1 MVALMIIKFSFLNVS
16 KKLKYLINKPAS
28 DQNNLKIIFLLHGY
42 GSNEEDLYSLKEF
55 FPSNYITISLRAPIS
70 LGFNSYAW
78 YSINFE
84 NNIDRWI
91 DTHEAISAKNI
102 IINDILLHLK
112 DLAFA
117 NERVSLL
124 GFSQGAILSWSI
136 GIEYPNLIKNVLP
149 LSGFYHSEITET
161 NLNHKFRLNSFS
173 THGINDQVIPVEW
186 ARRGMQSLS
195 KYNINIEFKEYESG
209 HEINNE
215 NLRDVIEWLVKN

>member
-1 MVALMIIKFSFLNVS
+1 MIIKFLSLNVT
-16 KKLKYLINKPAS
+16 KKLKYLINKPS
-28 DQNNLKIIFLLHGY
+28 SHQKNLKIVFLLHGY

-70 LGFNSYAW
+70 VGLNSYAW

-84 NNIDRWI
+84 NDIDRWI
-91 DTHEAISAKNI
+91 KTDEAISAKNI

-112 DLAFA
+112 DLAST

-136 GIEYPNLIKNVLP
+136 GIENPNLIKNILP

-161 NLNHKFRLNSFS
+161 NLNHKFILNSFS
-173 THGINDQVIPVEW
+173 THGINDQVIPIDW
-186 ARRGMQSLS
+186 ARRGVQSLID
-195 KYNINIEFKEYESG
+195 YNINIEFKEYESG
-209 HEINNE
+209 HEISNE
-215 NLRDVIEWLVKN
+215 NLRDVIEWLIKN

>member
-1 MVALMIIKFSFLNVS
+1 MITKFSFLNVS

-112 DLAFA
+112 DLAFT

-124 GFSQGAILSWSI
+124 GFSQGAVLSWSI
-136 GIEYPNLIKNVLP
+136 GIEY
-149 LSGFYHSEITET
+149 
-161 NLNHKFRLNSFS
+161 
-173 THGINDQVIPVEW
+173 
-186 ARRGMQSLS
+186 
-195 KYNINIEFKEYESG
+195 
-209 HEINNE
+209 
-215 NLRDVIEWLVKN
+215 

>member
-1 MVALMIIKFSFLNVS
+1 MIIKFSFLNVN
-16 KKLKYLINKPAS
+16 KKLKYLINKS
-28 DQNNLKIIFLLHGY
+28 ESHQNNFKVIFLLHGY

-70 LGFNSYAW
+70 IGLNSYAW

-91 DTHEAISAKNI
+91 DTDEAINAKNI

-112 DLAFA
+112 DLDFTS
-117 NERVSLL
+117 ERVSLL

-136 GIEYPNLIKNVLP
+136 GMEYPNLIKNILP
-149 LSGFYHSEITET
+149 LSGFYHSEITKN

-173 THGINDQVIPVEW
+173 SHGINDQVIPVDW
-186 ARRGMQSLS
+186 ARRGIKSLS

-215 NLRDVIEWLVKN
+215 NLRDVIKWLVKN

>member
-112 DLAFA
+112 ELAFA

-136 GIEYPNLIKNVLP
+136 GIEYPNMIKNVLP
-149 LSGFYHSEITET
+149 ISGFYHSEITET
-161 NLNHKFRLNSFS
+161 NLNHKFSLNAFS
-173 THGINDQVIPVEW
+173 THGINDQVIPVDW
-186 ARRGMQSLS
+186 ARRGVQSLS

>member
-1 MVALMIIKFSFLNVS
+1 MITNFSSQNVS
-16 KKLKYLINKPAS
+16 KKLKYLINKPTIH
-28 DQNNLKIIFLLHGY
+28 QNNLKVIFLLHGY
-42 GSNEEDLYSLKEF
+42 GSNEEDLFSLKEF

-70 LGFNSYAW
+70 IGFNSYAW

-91 DTHEAISAKNI
+91 DNDEAISTKKI
-102 IINDILLHLK
+102 IINDILFHLK
-112 DLAFA
+112 DLAFT

-136 GIEYPNLIKNVLP
+136 GIEYPNLIKNILP

-186 ARRGMQSLS
+186 ARRGIQSLI
-195 KYNINIEFKEYESG
+195 KHNINIEFKEYISG
-209 HEINNE
+209 HEINTE

>member
-1 MVALMIIKFSFLNVS
+1 MTTKFLSLNVS
-16 KKLKYLINKPAS
+16 KKLKYLINKPS
-28 DQNNLKIIFLLHGY
+28 SHQKNLKVIFLLHGY

-55 FPSNYITISLRAPIS
+55 FPSNFITISLRAPIS
-70 LGFNSYAW
+70 IGLDSYAW

-84 NNIDRWI
+84 NDIDRWI
-91 DTHEAISAKNI
+91 DIDEAIRAKNI

-112 DLAFA
+112 DLAFT

-136 GIEYPNLIKNVLP
+136 GIEYPNLIKNILP

-161 NLNHKFRLNSFS
+161 NLIHKDRLNSFS
-173 THGINDQVIPVEW
+173 THGINDQVIPVDW
-186 ARRGMQSLS
+186 ARRGLQSLIE
-195 KYNINIEFKEYESG
+195 YNINIEFKEYESG

-215 NLRDVIEWLVKN
+215 NLRDVIEWLIKN